1 MIGVF
6 TRRSNF
12 HPPGPFETIEYSS
25 LSFRRIS
32 MRTRRHFQ
40 PMLDSMP
47 SRISPSAA
55 GGLIA
60 PVLLAPAA
68 TNLQTTGMVCVPQDT
83 EMPESGEPT
92 PIKPTPK

>member
-1 MIGVF
+1 
-6 TRRSNF
+6 
-12 HPPGPFETIEYSS
+12 
-25 LSFRRIS
+25 

-60 PVLLAPAA
+60 HALLAPAVA
-68 TNLQTTGMVCVPQDT
+68 HLQMMPPVCAPADTDMPQ
-83 EMPESGEPT
+83 SGSST
-92 PIKPTPK
+92 PITPPK